1 MKRQTKENMKETLF
15 HISKLAVVPKTDD
28 EIYVSVSIGKYI
40 IIFHLFFVLC
50 QRSSCC
56 WKYRKWGSY
65 LENCY
70 H

>member
-50 QRSSCC
+50 QRSLCC
-56 WKYRKWGSY
+56 
-65 LENCY
+65 
-70 H
+70 